1 MTIKDRSF
9 EDIEALRKEVFE
21 ELTFEDMCVQG
32 HDLGQAVVARILA
45 TVLHEVAEKVGPKGY
60 VTKREFGLLVMKH
73 GLTCLAA
80 DLDNKRGNKPNH
92 RPDRSLE
99 DTN

>member
-1 MTIKDRSF
+1 MTIKSRSF
-9 EDIEALRKEVFE
+9 AEIEAIRKEVFE
-21 ELTFEDMCVQG
+21 ELTFEYMRVED
-32 HDLGQAVVARILA
+32 HDEGQATVARILHKA
-45 TVLHEVAEKVGPKGY
+45 LHEVAEKVGLKGW
-60 VTKREFGLLVMKH
+60 VTKREFGLLVMQN

-80 DLDNKRGNKPNH
+80 DLDNKRGNKPDH